1 MLLENLE
8 SDTRHG
14 LIRVPS
20 FTLAIRAF
28 DDLAICLFEIDIKRL
43 IVITETQVIHR
54 EPLIRGFHALG
65 GNRQFKFLLL
75 LCLNGKILTFQI
87 TLCFYGIESLCG
99 NICAVCQMVSY
110 GHHIFRR
117 IPFSVLGH
125 EFIFRALVMERYSVL
140 IDVL

>member
-1 MLLENLE
+1 MLLKFIHAGINAANHIAVRIVFAYREGFFALNRHSRDLLLENLE

-28 DDLAICLFEIDIKRL
+28 DNLAICLLEIDIKRL

-54 EPLIRGFHALG
+54 EPLIRGFHALS

-75 LCLNGKILTFQI
+75 FCLDGKILTFQI
-87 TLCFYGIESLCG
+87 TLCFYGIESLRG
-99 NICAVCQMVSY
+99 NIRAVC
-110 GHHIFRR
+110 
-117 IPFSVLGH
+117 
-125 EFIFRALVMERYSVL
+125 
-140 IDVL
+140 